1 MRVGPIGYLEKYLRA
16 TAVLATASAECTHN
30 SPEGIRGA
38 SAVADVIFLG
48 RNGNSK
54 KAIKRHIEQ
63 TYFYDL
69 WPSYSAVQKSHKFDA
84 TCQGSVPEAIICFLE
99 ARSIEQ
105 AIDLAISLGGDAD
118 TQAMMAGSMAEA
130 FYINVPAPMI
140 AEVRA
145 KLPAEMFDVIER
157 YNKMLAS

>member
-1 MRVGPIGYLEKYLRA
+1 MEGSRRIGYY
-16 TAVLATASAECTHN
+16 C
-30 SPEGIRGA
+30 
-38 SAVADVIFLG
+38 
-48 RNGNSK
+48 
-54 KAIKRHIEQ
+54 
-63 TYFYDL
+63 
-69 WPSYSAVQKSHKFDA
+69 
-84 TCQGSVPEAIICFLE
+84 
-99 ARSIEQ
+99 
-105 AIDLAISLGGDAD
+105 GGDAD